1 MKILEHFKRKLIK
14 IFSEE
19 AKVWGVAFESEF
31 PAEFIITQHAEERF
45 KERVHASKGKMMKMA
60 VKAWQSEMEVPR
72 TRYLEYR
79 AKYDGNKK
87 AYFRYFMGYV
97 FIFATIWRKNAKEPT
112 KLLLTVYEP

>member
-1 MKILEHFKRKLIK
+1 MKIKDRIFWYFAGKL
-14 IFSEE
+14 
-19 AKVWGVAFESEF
+19 KVWGVAFESEF

-45 KERVHASKGKMMKMA
+45 KERVHSSKGKMMKMT

-72 TRYLEYR
+72 TRFLEYR

-97 FIFATIWRKNAKEPT
+97 FIFTTIWRKNAKEPT